1 MALVVENGSGVTD
14 ANSYV
19 DVAYLDAYHTARGN
33 AGWLASGV
41 TEAQK
46 VEAALRAMLY
56 VETFRF
62 RGQKAAVLQNCAFPR
77 VGAVTRDG
85 LEWPQNAVPEAV
97 RQAQAE
103 GALRELVSP
112 GTLLPDWEPGK
123 GPKRRE
129 KLGEL
134 EDEWFKQD
142 PNDGKYP
149 FQAILRLLA
158 DFILDPTAD
167 TSKILYVFDVER
179 T

>member
-1 MALVVENGSGVTD
+1 MALVVEDGTGVNN
-14 ANSYV
+14 AESYV
-19 DVAYLDAYHTARGN
+19 TLEYLNAYHLARGN
-33 AGWLASGV
+33 SKWDEYLD
-41 TEAQK
+41 EEK
-46 VEAALRAMLY
+46 EAAARRAMTY
-56 VETFRF
+56 IETFRYK
-62 RGQKAAVLQNCAFPR
+62 GQRVAVSQACAFPR
-77 VGAVTRDG
+77 TGLITRDG
-85 LEWPQNAVPEAV
+85 LEWPSSAIPAAVK
-97 RQAQAE
+97 QAQAE
-103 GALRELVSP
+103 GALKEAVSP

-142 PNDGKYP
+142 PKDGKYP

-167 TSKILYVFDVER
+167 TSKTLYVFDVER